1 MSNTVFPLL
10 LDCFYRWS
18 VESGMPGTRATVVSS
33 WIVSPLQGQEKPHWC
48 VPLSWSNMAGS
59 IIILCTTAPSL
70 CLVIWP
76 IQTLYHPVHSHSRGE
91 DRTRW
96 LSLFSRHVIC
106 SVPVS
111 ICFWHW
117 QGGLCCCRCCCSV
130 LFRKPENYYRDIPG
144 TMICF
149 LLLWMQCVEYLRDAI
164 SSVSQC
170 SLTHASRCI
179 WWPCRICPV
188 TLLALAQ

>member
-1 MSNTVFPLL
+1 MSNPVFPLL

-70 CLVIWP
+70 SVWS
-76 IQTLYHPVHSHSRGE
+76 YGHPGPLSPCAFSLERRGQNQM
-91 DRTRW
+91 TF
-96 LSLFSRHVIC
+96 SPFSRHVIC

-130 LFRKPENYYRDIPG
+130 LFRKPENYYREFG
-144 TMICF
+144 TF
-149 LLLWMQCVEYLRDAI
+149 RGQRFH
-164 SSVSQC
+164 S
-170 SLTHASRCI
+170 
-179 WWPCRICPV
+179 
-188 TLLALAQ
+188 